1 MFRVSGKP
9 ESTRSRREKTEH
21 NWLKRRSWLFKMT
34 GRLRAGWES
43 KMTDNSHASQL
54 SPGDLIEQAID
65 IIMNR
70 FDIDAAQALKVLRA
84 MSRATRTQMCVIAE
98 RLINDNDPA
107 EASRREQDAPLR
119 LVPETKQ

>member
-1 MFRVSGKP
+1 
-9 ESTRSRREKTEH
+9 
-21 NWLKRRSWLFKMT
+21 
-34 GRLRAGWES
+34 
-43 KMTDNSHASQL
+43 MTDNSNASEL

-84 MSRATRTQMCVIAE
+84 MSRETRTQMCVIAE

>member
-1 MFRVSGKP
+1 
-9 ESTRSRREKTEH
+9 
-21 NWLKRRSWLFKMT
+21 
-34 GRLRAGWES
+34 
-43 KMTDNSHASQL
+43 MTDNSNASQL
-54 SPGDLIEQAID
+54 SPGDLLEQAID